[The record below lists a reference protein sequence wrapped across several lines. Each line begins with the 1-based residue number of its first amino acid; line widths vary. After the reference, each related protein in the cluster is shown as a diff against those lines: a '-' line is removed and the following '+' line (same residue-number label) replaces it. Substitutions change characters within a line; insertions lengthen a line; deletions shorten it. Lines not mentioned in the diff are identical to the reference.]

1 MAEARFS
8 LKDALFNETK
18 VAYLGGLLVQAEGEF
33 DRAGF
38 ERDVMAVLP
47 ELELKQRIDHIAE
60 VLAHYLPAEFDAA
73 AALIEGALPP
83 ELDPQKTDDDF
94 GDFIFAPF
102 GAFVAKQGLEQPK
115 RALETLAALT
125 KRFSMEYA
133 IRDFLNAR
141 EALVMEVMEDWAQ
154 DGNYHLRRLVS
165 EGTRPRLPWGRKISL
180 DYHAPLV
187 FLDRLY
193 CDPTRYV
200 TRSVANHLNDISK
213 IDPELVLSRLAR
225 WRSEGRQTEK
235 EMDWITRHALRGLIK
250 QGHSG
255 ALDLLGYQAEP
266 PVAPP
271 ELRVLT
277 PDVTIGAALAFE
289 VDLRAEADTE
299 LLIDYALELRKA
311 DGSYRV
317 KVFKLKQL
325 RLKAG
330 QVVTIGKRHRLRGD
344 ATTYRLY
351 PGVQRVKL
359 QVNGVVCGAGTFDLT
374 QA

>member
-1 MAEARFS
+1 MAQARFS
-8 LKDALFNETK
+8 LKDALFNADKT
-18 VAYLGGLLVQAEGEF
+18 AYLGGLLAQADGGF

-38 ERDVMAVLP
+38 ERDVMARLP

-60 VLAHYLPAEFDAA
+60 VLTRYLPAEFEAA
-73 AALIEGALPP
+73 ADLIARALPP

-102 GAFVAKQGLEQPK
+102 GAFVAKQGMEQPEH
-115 RALETLAALT
+115 ALETLATLT

-141 EALVMEVMEDWAQ
+141 EALVMEVMQDWAQ
-154 DGNYHLRRLVS
+154 DSNYHLRRLVS
-165 EGTRPRLPWGRKISL
+165 EGTRPRLPWGRKIAL

-193 CDPTRYV
+193 ADPTRYV

-213 IDPELVLSRLAR
+213 FDPDVVLSRLAR
-225 WRSEGRQTEK
+225 WRAEGRQSGK
-235 EMDWITRHALRGLIK
+235 EMDWITRHALRGLVK

-255 ALDLLGYQAEP
+255 ALDLLGYHAKP

-277 PDVTIGAALAFE
+277 PDVAIGTALAFE
-289 VDLRAEADTE
+289 VNLRAESDVD
-299 LLIDYALELRKA
+299 LLTDYALEFLKA
-311 DGSYRV
+311 DGRYRV

-325 RLKAG
+325 HLKAG
-330 QVVTIGKRHRLRGD
+330 QSVTIGKRHRLRGD

-351 PGVQRVKL
+351 PGAQRMKL
-359 QVNGVVCGAGTFDLT
+359 QVNGVVRAAGTFNLT